1 MNSFSRITIN
11 YPSSFGGDQCFYLLY
26 KIYFFMESSN
36 IEISTNDDKNKSMRK
51 FIIYSYVIFWAF
63 LAIIGLSM
71 SLNIPEI
78 ITDIIIN
85 ISAWS
90 STIALIIIFKKIS
103 PDISFWDY
111 IKNTLT
117 RKVNK
122 KDFIISFGIQATILG
137 LAILLYIIFNEQGL
151 QSLAFLPTSLI
162 FLNILI
168 NLTSGPLGE
177 ELGWREYA
185 LNKFQIKYSPLK
197 SSLIIGIIWG
207 FWHFPLWLLSGYTG
221 VDLLLYIM
229 GFVVGISA
237 TSVII
242 TFFYNKSKNLTIA
255 ISIHFWFNYLL
266 GIFAISS
273 GMFLD
278 LFLFVVLFYLI
289 TTIILVILNWEEMT
303 KVNDTTT

>member
-1 MNSFSRITIN
+1 
-11 YPSSFGGDQCFYLLY
+11 
-26 KIYFFMESSN
+26 MESSN

-90 STIALIIIFKKIS
+90 STIALVIIFKKIS

-151 QSLAFLPTSLI
+151 QTLAFAAPSLI

-185 LNKFQIKYSPLK
+185 LNKFQQKYSPLK
-197 SSLIIGIIWG
+197 SSLIIGIAWG
-207 FWHFPLWLLSGYTG
+207 FWHFPLWLLTEYTG
-221 VDLLLYIM
+221 VDLLLYVIA
-229 GFVVGISA
+229 FVTGITA

-255 ISIHFWFNYLL
+255 IWIHFWFNYLL
-266 GIFAISS
+266 VGIFAVSS
-273 GMFLD
+273 GFLN
-278 LFLFVVLFYLI
+278 LFLFVVLFYI
-289 TTIILVILNWEEMT
+289 IAAIILVIFNRDKMM
-303 KVNDTTT
+303 KVNAVTA